1 MMASSRPQSA
11 TPSAPDASRLGESQL
26 LIVGLGLIGG
36 SLAAALKAGGFTGTI
51 LACDRDGDEIAR
63 GIEMGIIDGG
73 DTELAAVLPGS
84 SLVVLAVPVLAMD
97 AVMGALAAGLHT
109 AAADVVITDVGSTK
123 AAIRDTAE
131 RIFGELPANLVLGH
145 PIAGSEKSGV
155 AASNPT
161 LYRQHKVILTP
172 GERTAPQPLSRVRA
186 LWQACGATV
195 LEMPIEHHDQVLA
208 RTSHLPH
215 LLAFSLVDT
224 LARQDERLDIFRYA
238 AGGFRDFTRIAGS
251 DPVMWRDIFTA
262 NRGAVLQALNDFE
275 GGVARLRRA
284 VEEGDGD
291 AMLGILDRASH
302 ARHYFD
308 TLLNQTSYQAGYQT
322 MQDNSMRYRV
332 SPGGSVSGRIRVP
345 GDKSVSH
352 RSIMLGALA
361 EGVTEVK
368 GFLEGEDS
376 LATLQAFREMG
387 VAIEGPHQGRVTI
400 HGVGMHGLKAP
411 AGPIYVGN
419 SGTAMRL
426 FAGLLTGQ
434 AFDSELTGDASL
446 TKRPMG
452 RVADPLRL
460 MGATIDTAEGG
471 RPPLKIHGGQ
481 PLKGIDYSMPMASAQ
496 VKSCLLLAGMYAEG
510 ETRVK
515 EPAPTRDH
523 TERMLNGFGYTVER
537 DGDTAWLSG
546 GGSLAAGPIDV
557 PSDISSATFFLVA
570 AAITPGADLTLEHV
584 GINPT
589 RIGVINILKLMG
601 ADLELSHQHEVGG
614 EPVADI
620 RVRYAPLKGIDIPV
634 DQVPLAIDEFP
645 ALFIAAANA
654 QGKTRLRGAE
664 ELRVKESDRI
674 QAMADGLDVFGVE
687 NTVVADGIDILG
699 GDDGSGAPNYAGGH
713 VDSLGDHRIAMAFA
727 VAGLRARDEIVIDDC
742 ANVATSFPGFVE
754 LARRVGLTVAPE
766 SDAESVA
773 SEQQGDA

>member
-1 MMASSRPQSA
+1 MTA
-11 TPSAPDASRLGESQL
+11 RLPNMSTQAVCREPRL

-36 SLAAALKAGGFTGTI
+36 SLAAGLRASGFKGEI
-51 LACDRDGDEIAR
+51 IACDPNASEVAL
-63 GIEMGIIDGG
+63 GIEMGLIDAG
-73 DTELAAVLPGS
+73 DAQLSGLLSDVS
-84 SLVVLAVPVLAMD
+84 MVVLAVPVLAMEG
-97 AVMGALAAGLHT
+97 VMQTLAAELST
-109 AAADVVITDVGSTK
+109 AASNVAITDVGSTK
-123 AAIRDTAE
+123 ATIRECAE
-131 RIFGELPANLVLGH
+131 RVFGCVPSNMVLGH

-155 AASNPT
+155 AAANPA
-161 LYRQHKVILTP
+161 LYANHKVILTP
-172 GERTAPQPLSRVRA
+172 EPNVNADALARVEA
-186 LWQACGATV
+186 LWQACGAQV
-195 LEMPIEHHDQVLA
+195 LQMSVERHDQVLA

-251 DPVMWRDIFTA
+251 DPVMWRDIFIA
-262 NRGAVLQALNDFE
+262 NRDAVLSSLDDFE
-275 GGVARLRRA
+275 AGLARLRDA
-284 VEEGDGD
+284 VERGDSD
-291 AMLGILDRASH
+291 ALIATFDRASH

-308 TLLNQTSYQAGYQT
+308 TLLNKTSYQAEYH
-322 MQDNSMRYRV
+322 MQPEGKITYRV
-332 SPGGSVSGRIRVP
+332 SPGGQAQGQLRVP
-345 GDKSVSH
+345 GDKSISH

-411 AGPIYVGN
+411 SGPIYVGN

-426 FAGLLTGQ
+426 FAGLLAGQ
-434 AFDSELTGDASL
+434 AFDSELTGDESL

-471 RPPLKIHGGQ
+471 RPPLNIKGGA
-481 PLKGIDYSMPMASAQ
+481 PLKGIYYDMPMASAQ
-496 VKSCLLLAGMYAEG
+496 VKSCLLLAGLYAEG
-510 ETRVK
+510 ETKVR

-523 TERMLNGFGYTVER
+523 TERMLNGFGYEVSRE
-537 DGDTAWLSG
+537 GDTCWLKG
-546 GGSLAAGPIDV
+546 GGKLTSGPIDV

-570 AAITPGADLTLEHV
+570 AAITPGSDITLAHV

-589 RIGVINILKLMG
+589 RIGVINILTLMG
-601 ADLELSHQHEVGG
+601 ADLTLENEREVGG

-620 RVRYAPLKGIDIPV
+620 RIRYRPLTGIDIPV

-645 ALFIAAANA
+645 ALFVAAANA
-654 QGKTRLRGAE
+654 QGTTRLRGAE

-674 QAMADGLDVFGVE
+674 QAMADGLAVLGVE
-687 NTVVADGIDILG
+687 HRVVEDGIDIVGNGNDQVPSYG
-699 GDDGSGAPNYAGGH
+699 GGRI
-713 VDSLGDHRIAMAFA
+713 DSLGDHRIAMSFA
-727 VAGLRARDEIVIDDC
+727 MASLRASSEIIIDDC
-742 ANVATSFPGFVE
+742 ANVATSFPDFVA
-754 LARRVGLTVAPE
+754 LAQRIGVNISVEGRN
-766 SDAESVA
+766 DA
-773 SEQQGDA
+773 